1 MEKPIQILHDI
12 NKELHYDPRQ
22 LDAIKEMAY
31 RFAEQVLQNVP
42 VYEDIRYTR
51 FDEQESKDFLNE
63 LVPGRGE
70 TYKADDENPGLL
82 PDEK

>member
-12 NKELHYDPRQ
+12 NPSLHYDPRQ

-31 RFAEQVLQNVP
+31 RFAEQVLKEVDYHDTP
-42 VYEDIRYTR
+42 M
-51 FDEQESKDFLNE
+51 FDERDAKEFLDE
-63 LVPGRGE
+63 LAPGRGE
-70 TYKADDENPGLL
+70 TYKPDDENPGLL